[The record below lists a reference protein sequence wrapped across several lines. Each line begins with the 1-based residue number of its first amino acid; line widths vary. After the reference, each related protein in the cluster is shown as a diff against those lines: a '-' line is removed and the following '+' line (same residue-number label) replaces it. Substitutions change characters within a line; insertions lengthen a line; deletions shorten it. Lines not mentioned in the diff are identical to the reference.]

1 MVAGPMAPPRSQS
14 TGPAL
19 AKKGPSPPPSRS
31 QTPRPV
37 GAGGAETPQT
47 GGMDVIGLRLNETVN
62 KACAGVEAK
71 FRKGFRKGAGWT
83 VGESI
88 AK

>member
-1 MVAGPMAPPRSQS
+1 
-14 TGPAL
+14 
-19 AKKGPSPPPSRS
+19 
-31 QTPRPV
+31 
-37 GAGGAETPQT
+37 
-47 GGMDVIGLRLNETVN
+47 MDVIGLRLNETVN

-71 FRKGFRKGAGWT
+71 SRKGFRKGAGWT